1 MRPPFWLARARARC
15 ERKKADRAGCVK
27 RTGGQALVA
36 QLEREGVRDLFALP
50 GVQLD
55 WAFAAL
61 AEREQALRVLVPR
74 HEQAVTY
81 MADGYARAG
90 GGVGVAMAVPGP
102 GVLNALAGLATA
114 YACNSRIVML
124 AGQLPLARIGQGR
137 GMLHELPDQSGILQR
152 LAKWHALAREPGE
165 VAALLAQGVRES
177 ASGRPRPAVLELP
190 QDVLQRE
197 AEAELAS
204 RMLPRIAAPAER
216 DIERVLRILRQA
228 RFPVLV
234 AGGGVLAAGAAAAL
248 SRFAE
253 RLGAPVLV
261 TENGTGAM
269 DSRHPLALPWLGA
282 RAMLPHADAVLAVG
296 TRFCEST
303 GSPPATPPGVPVILV
318 NADAADL
325 GAPRSPA
332 LAIEGDARLALEALD
347 AGLGAAAP
355 GQGERAVAAVRA
367 WIQAQLADI
376 APQCEW
382 LAAIRAAVPED
393 GILIPD
399 LTQVGY
405 PAALA
410 YPVYAPGTFLTP
422 GYQGTLG
429 FAYATALG
437 AAAANPGRAVVS
449 LSGDGGFGWT
459 LQELAT
465 AKRYRLGV
473 CALVFRDGAFGNVR
487 LLLERQFGRAY
498 CAELENPDFVRLAE
512 AFGVSAERVADA
524 AGLRDALRSAIASRA
539 PALIEVPVG
548 RFPSPRHL
556 IRNSMAGGTKPP
568 PNPLG
573 DPRKPGAG
581 ADTAHLPRRE
591 G

>member
-1 MRPPFWLARARARC
+1 
-15 ERKKADRAGCVK
+15 VT

-61 AEREQALRVLVPR
+61 AEREQTLRVLVPR

-81 MADGYARAG
+81 MADGYARTG
-90 GGVGVAMAVPGP
+90 GNVGVAMVVPGP
-102 GVLNALAGLATA
+102 GVLNALSGLATA
-114 YACNSRIVML
+114 YACSSRVVML
-124 AGQLPLARIGQGR
+124 AGQLPVARIGQGH
-137 GMLHELPDQSGILQR
+137 GLLHELPDQSGILQR
-152 LAKWHALAREPGE
+152 IAKWHALAREPGE
-165 VAALLAQGVRES
+165 VPALLAQAFMQAR
-177 ASGRPRPAVLELP
+177 SGRPRPAVLELP
-190 QDVLQRE
+190 QDVLQRQ
-197 AEAELAS
+197 ADAAACS
-204 RMLPRIAAPAER
+204 PAAPRLAAPPGKDLDR
-216 DIERVLRILRQA
+216 AVRILRDA
-228 RFPVLV
+228 AFPVLV

-248 SRFAE
+248 SHLAE

-282 RAMLPHADAVLAVG
+282 RAVLPHADAVLAVG
-296 TRFCEST
+296 TRFFEST
-303 GSPPATPPGVPVILV
+303 GAPPATRPGVPVVLL

-325 GAPRSPA
+325 GPPRAVAVA
-332 LAIEGDARLALEALD
+332 LEGDARLGLE
-347 AGLGAAAP
+347 
-355 GQGERAVAAVRA
+355 AVAASLGSVEPKAGAQAVAKVRD
-367 WIQAQLADI
+367 WIAAQLKDI
-376 APQCEW
+376 EPQCTW
-382 LAAIRAAVPED
+382 LAALREAIPED
-393 GILIPD
+393 GILVPD

-410 YPVYAPGTFLTP
+410 YPVYGPGTFLTP

-429 FAYATALG
+429 FAYPTALG

-449 LSGDGGFGWT
+449 VSGDGGFGWT

-465 AKRYRLGV
+465 ARRYGLSV
-473 CALVFRDGAFGNVR
+473 CAVVFRDDAFGNVR

-512 AFGVSAERVADA
+512 AFGVRAERVADPA
-524 AGLRDALRSAIASRA
+524 ALRGALRSAIAARE

-548 RFPSPRHL
+548 RFPSPWHL
-556 IRNSMAGGTKPP
+556 IRNSMAGGVKAP

-573 DPRKPGAG
+573 DPRPA
-581 ADTAHLPRRE
+581 
-591 G
+591 

>member
-1 MRPPFWLARARARC
+1 M
-15 ERKKADRAGCVK
+15 K

-74 HEQAVTY
+74 HEQALTY
-81 MADGYARAG
+81 MADGYARSG

-114 YACNSRIVML
+114 YACSSRVVLL
-124 AGQLPLARIGQGR
+124 AGQLPVARIGQGY
-137 GMLHELPDQSGILQR
+137 GLLHELPDQSGILQR
-152 LAKWHALAREPGE
+152 LAKWSALARQPAE
-165 VAALLAQGVRES
+165 VAGLLSQAISQ
-177 ASGRPRPAVLELP
+177 ACSGRPRPAVLELP
-190 QDVLQRE
+190 QDVLQK
-197 AEAELAS
+197 EAELELSTSTEPNA
-204 RMLPRIAAPAER
+204 IAPGAQDVEKAAQ
-216 DIERVLRILRQA
+216 ILRQA
-228 RFPVLV
+228 KFPVLV
-234 AGGGVLAAGAAAAL
+234 AGGGVLASGASAAL
-248 SRFAE
+248 AKLAS

-282 RAMLPHADAVLAVG
+282 RAVLPHADAVLAVG
-296 TRFCEST
+296 TRYFEST
-303 GSPPATPPGVPVILV
+303 GAPPPTRPGVPVILV
-318 NADAADL
+318 NAERADL
-325 GAPRSPA
+325 GAPRAPV
-332 LAIEGDARLALEALD
+332 LAIEADARLGLEALQS
-347 AGLGAAAP
+347 ALGAGSPAA
-355 GQGERAVAAVRA
+355 GAQAVAKVRD
-367 WIQAQLADI
+367 WIQAQLVDI

-393 GILIPD
+393 GILVPD

-410 YPVYAPGTFLTP
+410 YPVYGPGTFLTP

-449 LSGDGGFGWT
+449 VSGDGGFGWT

-473 CALVFRDGAFGNVR
+473 CAIVFRDEAFGNVR

-512 AFGVSAERVADA
+512 AFGVNAVRVGDP
-524 AGLRDALRSAIASRA
+524 AGLQGALRSAIAVGA

-548 RFPSPRHL
+548 RFPSPWHL
-556 IRNSMAGGTKPP
+556 IRNSMAGGAKAP
-568 PNPLG
+568 PNPL
-573 DPRKPGAG
+573 DS
-581 ADTAHLPRRE
+581 
-591 G
+591 